1 MPYEMT
7 SSMYLDFKN
16 SKKLELDWLSGY
28 IVNLGKSKKSI
39 FQRIMKLL
47 KG

>member
-1 MPYEMT
+1 MT

-28 IVNLGKSKKSI
+28 IVNLGKSKNQFSNA
-39 FQRIMKLL
+39 
-47 KG
+47 